1 MEVNFY
7 TNISFCA
14 IPGKNLLK
22 SVEREFNGEQTK
34 VKKFIGLFNITYADT
49 VEKNT
54 VIDIDKNKNYV
65 LYNLNFPKVKHKP
78 RAHLADGK
86 SIAEAM
92 ITECPKVFG
101 WGEQLLFQDVVRKS
115 IKNGIPLEELEIT
128 VKQKFHEQKSQQQF
142 LDIIKCAKR
151 IQKENPKSKFTDI
164 EFEIMDNKIGQEEI
178 NTPGTP
184 LYELAHSILK
194 LSWKHSNG

>member
-1 MEVNFY
+1 MEVKFY

-22 SVEREFNGEQTK
+22 SVEREFNGEQAK
-34 VKKFIGLFNITYADT
+34 VKKFIDLFNKTYTNT

-115 IKNGIPLEELEIT
+115 IKNGDSLEELEII
-128 VKQKFHEQKSQQQF
+128 VKQKFPGQKSQEKF
-142 LDIIKCAKR
+142 LNVIKCAKR
-151 IQKENPKSKFTDI
+151 MLKENPKSKFTDI
-164 EFEIMDNKIGQEEI
+164 EFEIMDNKIGNEEI

-184 LYELAHSILK
+184 LYELAHKISK
-194 LSWKHSNG
+194 LTFKF